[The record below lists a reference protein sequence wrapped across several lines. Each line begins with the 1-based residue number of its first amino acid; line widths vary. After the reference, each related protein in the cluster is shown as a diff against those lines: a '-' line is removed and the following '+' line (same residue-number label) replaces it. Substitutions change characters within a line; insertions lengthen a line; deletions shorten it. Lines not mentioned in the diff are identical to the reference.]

1 MTAEVVWRQRIV
13 HRQRLLTLIERQ
25 LCQLV
30 DQCLSLSVAHASVQ
44 PENTKLYTVENP
56 LIYEDVCD
64 LWPYSYQSDEGN
76 PEGFNIDLIERL
88 MKELNIPY
96 VIRLKP
102 QQEVFQDL
110 KAGKAGLKVIVSD
123 SSLCQHLLDL
133 LDKTYADLQPK

>member
-1 MTAEVVWRQRIV
+1 M
-13 HRQRLLTLIERQ
+13 L
-25 LCQLV
+25 
-30 DQCLSLSVAHASVQ
+30 CLSLAVAHASVQ

-56 LIYEDVCD
+56 LIYEDACD
-64 LWPYSYQSDEGN
+64 LWPYSYLNDEGN

-110 KAGKAGLKVIVSD
+110 KAGKATSLSVWQPASTISTPAMVGMPSPSSPRVSPPLKR
-123 SSLCQHLLDL
+123 
-133 LDKTYADLQPK
+133 KR